1 MTAYPQK
8 SKNDISL
15 FSDNIDKLAL
25 YIDFLD
31 DIFTLKSGSYAFV
44 LLCESYCLIAFNV
57 GGNRESRSY
66 LTVYL
71 DYYSTVLSTHLASS
85 KLGHFASFASISP

>member
-44 LLCESYCLIAFNV
+44 LLCESYCLITFNV

-71 DYYSTVLSTHLASS
+71 DYYFNGAVNTFSLVKARPLSRE
-85 KLGHFASFASISP
+85 